1 MNDKKNIL
9 IACFSTSSSILAA
22 VEMKSLITILSAI
35 VLPVMFF
42 AIGKT
47 IDVLLYIYFRNRD
60 EKRRRCRMKE
70 HLETNNT
77 RR

>member
-1 MNDKKNIL
+1 MNDVKNIL
-9 IACFSTSSSILAA
+9 IACFSTSSSILTAI
-22 VEMKSLITILSAI
+22 EMKSLITILSAI

-60 EKRRRCRMKE
+60 EKRRRG
-70 HLETNNT
+70 
-77 RR
+77 RRNDDHVEP